1 MNPEQA
7 KALRAAFPKS
17 AIGKMPKGGVTL
29 DFVGHAAT
37 TDRLLAVDPEWSWEP
52 VAYDPRGL
60 PGIDEHGGLW
70 IRLTVAGVTRLGYG
84 DAGGKKG
91 PNAIKEAIG
100 DAIRNAAM
108 RFGVALDL
116 WAKEDIANTTPPVA
130 HAERIAPPEL
140 TRPVERLVTTPADDP
155 WASGPAGAVAAEGAA
170 PARGQAEV
178 ARRSRLENPDGPPTE
193 AQTRMLGALLKGQT
207 RDQALAVVTSI
218 VGREVQSRKDLTK
231 YETSLVLDALKAAEQ
246 AS

>member
-1 MNPEQA
+1 VNPEQQ
-7 KALRAAFPKS
+7 KALRAPFPKS
-17 AIGKMPKGGVTL
+17 AIGRLPKGGVTL
-29 DFVGHAAT
+29 DYVGHAAVS
-37 TDRLLAVDPEWSWEP
+37 DRLLSVDPAWSWEP

-140 TRPVERLVTTPADDP
+140 TRPVERLHSAPADDP
-155 WASGPAGAVAAEGAA
+155 WASEPAGAVAAEGAA
-170 PARGQAEV
+170 PAPPHPSAASAFRGLQAQLSERAKAEGWSRDDVKAWVGLQVGRPIGSTKELSSSEV
-178 ARRSRLENPDGPPTE
+178 GDVRAILRGARRE
-193 AQTRMLGALLKGQT
+193 
-207 RDQALAVVTSI
+207 VT
-218 VGREVQSRKDLTK
+218 
-231 YETSLVLDALKAAEQ
+231 A
-246 AS
+246 